1 MKELLEN
8 YQQIKEKLEYY
19 SSKLEKIKKK
29 IKNEVEKMPSKQFE
43 TQDFSISVKSIN
55 RQTISKK
62 SVPKDI
68 WNKYSLTSTYS
79 QLNIKDKLK
88 KAKRS

>member
-29 IKNEVEKMPSKQFE
+29 IKSEVEKMPSKQFE
-43 TQDFSISVKSIN
+43 TKDFSISVKSIN

-62 SVPKDI
+62 SVPKDS

-88 KAKRS
+88 KSKRS

>member
-19 SSKLEKIKKK
+19 SSKLEKVKKK
-29 IKNEVEKMPSKQFE
+29 IKSEVEKMPKQQFE
-43 TQDFSISVKSIN
+43 TKDFSISVKSIN

-62 SVPKDI
+62 SVPIDI
-68 WNKYSLTSTYS
+68 WKKYSLTSTYS

-88 KAKRS
+88 KTKRS